1 MKPIGIRLILPTRKK
16 NKRIGEKIPA
26 PKKGKNRFKPSL
38 SFRLGEK
45 KRRWRELTI
54 IAAVIIV
61 LPLLTWIEF
70 KLFHFGAEIPISNA
84 LLMFSLMN
92 VNLLLLLLLIFLVF
106 RNLVKLLYDRKRK
119 VLGSKLRTRLVT
131 AFITLTLLPA
141 GVLFFFSLWFITTSI
156 TFWFNAPVEQAL
168 ENSMRIGQQL
178 YHNIENHHRFF
189 LERIAYQLKSQN
201 LLEPDQKASLSR
213 YIKVVQRSLNFDGV
227 EIYTPTAKLR
237 SASLGAQ
244 FEPKGLAA
252 LSPDQLL
259 TNDPKEKIRSISEE
273 GQNGELFRTIGT
285 VPFANTGGR
294 IEAFVV
300 ITSIIPRELTANM
313 GSIARGFDEYQQMK
327 LLKDPVRSTYYITL
341 SIVALLVVFCAV
353 WFGFYL
359 AKSISIPIQNLAEG
373 TRRVAEGN
381 LKFAIAPTGDDEIGS
396 LVTSFNQ
403 MTSDLRASRG
413 QLEESANKLRDQNRE
428 IEQRR
433 RYMEIVLRNVT
444 AGVISIDAEGTVKTM
459 NKAAERLLDLDAAAI
474 INRPYRDL
482 LHGQQLDLADD
493 IIDEVNHT
501 KNDTVERPLRLSI
514 NRQPRSFILHVNAL
528 KGENQEPI
536 GMVVVF
542 DDLTDLEKAERM
554 AAWREVARRIAHEV
568 KNPLTPIALS
578 AQRLKRRY
586 AEKINEPIFEECTQ
600 MIIDHANLI
609 RSLVNEFSAFAK
621 FPMADP
627 QPSYLPEIIEETLV
641 LYKEGHP
648 EINFIVNVTDQI
660 PEIHIDRRQIKQA
673 LINLVDNAVAA
684 LKNKGSIMI
693 SLAQDPIL
701 KMIRLEVADN
711 GPGISDEDKTRLF
724 EPNFSTKSSGMGL
737 GLTIVNSIVMDHK
750 GMIRVLDNQPK
761 GSKFVIELPM

>member
-1 MKPIGIRLILPTRKK
+1 LKPIGIRLILSTRQ
-16 NKRIGEKIPA
+16 IGGRA
-26 PKKGKNRFKPSL
+26 PDPKTGKNRFKSSK
-38 SFRLGEK
+38 SFRSDE
-45 KRRWRELTI
+45 RRRRRRELII
-54 IAAVIIV
+54 IAIVIIV
-61 LPLLTWIEF
+61 LALLTWIEF

-168 ENSMRIGQQL
+168 ENSLRIGQQL
-178 YHNIENHHRFF
+178 YHNIEKHHRFF
-189 LERIAYQLKSQN
+189 LERIAFQLKSQKLLDPKQRKN
-201 LLEPDQKASLSR
+201 LAR
-213 YIKVVQRSLNFDGV
+213 YIQVVQRSLNFSGV
-227 EIYTPTAKLR
+227 EIYTAKAKLI
-237 SASLGAQ
+237 SASLGPE
-244 FEPKGLAA
+244 FDPGGLKPVPA
-252 LSPDQLL
+252 DRLL
-259 TNDPKEKIRSISEE
+259 KTNPGKKIRSISDD
-273 GQNGELFRTIGT
+273 GKTGELYRTIGT
-285 VPFANTGGR
+285 VPFTETGDR
-294 IEAFVV
+294 TEAFVV
-300 ITSIIPRELTANM
+300 ITSIIPPELTDNM
-313 GSIARGFDEYQQMK
+313 GSISKGFDEYQQMK

-373 TRRVAEGN
+373 TRRVAEGD
-381 LKFAIAPTGDDEIGS
+381 LGFTIARTGDDEIGS
-396 LVTSFNQ
+396 LVESFNR
-403 MTSDLRASRG
+403 MTGDLRASRQ
-413 QLEESANKLRDQNRE
+413 QLEHSANKLREQNRE

-433 RYMEIVLRNVT
+433 RYMEIVLRNVS
-444 AGVISIDAEGTVKTM
+444 AGVISIDADGYVKTM
-459 NKAAERLLDLDAAAI
+459 NKAAERMLDLDAATI
-474 INRPYRDL
+474 INQPYREL
-482 LHGQQLDLADD
+482 LRGQHLDLAEDVIED
-493 IIDEVNHT
+493 INHT
-501 KNDTVERPLRLSI
+501 PNDTVDRPLRLSI
-514 NRQPRSFILHVNAL
+514 NRQPKSFILHVNAL
-528 KGENQEPI
+528 RNENGEPV

-568 KNPLTPIALS
+568 KNPLTPISLS

-586 AEKINEPIFEECTQ
+586 AETIDEPIFEECTQ
-600 MIIDHANLI
+600 MIIDHVALI

-621 FPMADP
+621 FPMANP
-627 QPSYLPEIIEETLV
+627 KPYHLPDIIEETV
-641 LYKEGHP
+641 ALYKEGHP
-648 EINFIVNVTDQI
+648 EINFIVNIAEEI
-660 PEIHIDRRQIKQA
+660 PKINIDRQQIKQS

-684 LKNKGSIMI
+684 LKNKGSIVI
-693 SLAQDPIL
+693 SLTQDPIL
-701 KMIRLEVADN
+701 KMIRLEVGDN

-724 EPNFSTKSSGMGL
+724 EPNFSTKSAGMGL

-750 GMIRVLDNQPK
+750 GMVRVLDNQPK

>member
-1 MKPIGIRLILPTRKK
+1 MIVAL
-16 NKRIGEKIPA
+16 
-26 PKKGKNRFKPSL
+26 
-38 SFRLGEK
+38 
-45 KRRWRELTI
+45 
-54 IAAVIIV
+54 VIIILV
-61 LPLLTWIEF
+61 LLTWGEF
-70 KLFHFGAEIPISNA
+70 KLFQFGAEIPISNA

-156 TFWFNAPVEQAL
+156 TFWFNAPVERAL
-168 ENSMRIGQQL
+168 ENSLKIGQQL
-178 YHNIENHHRFF
+178 YYNIENHHRFF
-189 LERIAYQLKSQN
+189 LERIAYQLKSQK
-201 LLEPDQKASLSR
+201 LLEPKQRKDLGR
-213 YIKVVQRSLNFDGV
+213 YVQVVQRSLNFNGV
-227 EIYTPTAKLR
+227 EVYTTKAKRISSSFGPDFDDRGLKIV
-237 SASLGAQ
+237 SADRLLKNDDDKEIQSIIEPDDLGD
-244 FEPKGLAA
+244 LY
-252 LSPDQLL
+252 
-259 TNDPKEKIRSISEE
+259 
-273 GQNGELFRTIGT
+273 RTVGR
-285 VPFANTGGR
+285 VPFAAPDDR

-300 ITSIIPRELTANM
+300 ITSIIPPELTSNM
-313 GSIARGFDEYQQMK
+313 VSISKGFDEYQQMK

-341 SIVALLVVFCAV
+341 SIVALLVVFCAI

-373 TRRVAEGN
+373 TRRVAEGD
-381 LKFAIAPTGDDEIGS
+381 LGFSITRVGDDEIGS

-403 MTSDLRASRG
+403 MTSDLRVSRQ
-413 QLEESANKLRDQNRE
+413 QLEESANKLIDQNLE

-433 RYMEIVLRNVT
+433 RYMEIVLSNVS
-444 AGVISIDAEGTVKTM
+444 AGVISIDAEGYVKTM
-459 NKAAERLLDLDAAAI
+459 NKAAERLLDLDANTI
-474 INRPYRDL
+474 VNKSYHEL
-482 LHGQQLDLADD
+482 LRGQQLDLAED
-493 IIDEVNHT
+493 IIEDLSHT
-501 KNDTVERPLRLSI
+501 QDVSVDRPLRLTI
-514 NRQPRSFILHVNAL
+514 NRQPRSFILHVNTL
-528 KGENQEPI
+528 KTEDREPV

-586 AEKINEPIFEECTQ
+586 AKAIDEPIFEECTQ
-600 MIIDHANLI
+600 MIIDHVALI

-621 FPMADP
+621 FPMANP
-627 QPSYLPEIIEETLV
+627 KPCLIQEIIEETV
-641 LYKEGHP
+641 ALYKEGHP
-648 EINFIVNVTDQI
+648 EINFVISIVEKI
-660 PEIHIDRRQIKQA
+660 PKVQVDRQQIKQA

-684 LKNKGSIMI
+684 LKNKGSVVI

-701 KMIRLEVADN
+701 KMVRLEVADN

-724 EPNFSTKSSGMGL
+724 EPNFSTKSAGMGL
-737 GLTIVNSIVMDHK
+737 GLTIVNSIIMDHK